1 MRMKENGQGR
11 GAEGKEGWTREYSEA
26 STSHIETAKM
36 ADLILETRA
45 AVGEYAAISFEEVE
59 KVALET
65 YRIKD
70 ASSVAS

>member
-1 MRMKENGQGR
+1 MNEDEREWP
-11 GAEGKEGWTREYSEA
+11 GKEGWTREYSEA

-36 ADLILETRA
+36 TDLILETRA
-45 AVGEYAAISFEEVE
+45 AVGEYAATSFEEVE